1 MTGPERQETKMS
13 DWTLTKTRLA
23 GGVWEGVLSGGAA
36 GAAPPRIEVKY
47 LQERL
52 EGVEVVV
59 CPGTEEWV
67 LRVPVP
73 ADRIADGVQTFLI
86 RDGDS
91 GEVLDSFALLAGEA
105 LSQDIRAEMALLR
118 AELDL
123 LKQAFRR
130 HCRETTDPGAADQID

>member
-1 MTGPERQETKMS
+1 M
-13 DWTLTKTRLA
+13 
-23 GGVWEGVLSGGAA
+23 
-36 GAAPPRIEVKY
+36 
-47 LQERL
+47 
-52 EGVEVVV
+52 VV

-105 LSQDIRAEMALLR
+105 LSQDIRAEMALMR

-130 HCRETTDPGAADQID
+130 HCRETSDPGAADQID